1 MRGGDA
7 TFDIAQGIPRNA
19 MEGMTI
25 RSPAGRPVLAAPTGS
40 YELDGPVDAP
50 VRALWLRVVGKRPCS
65 LMLQAAVCDCCTLDA
80 FTLDEDCLGPAEV
93 DSAGVRLLRLS

>member
-40 YELDGPVDAP
+40 YELDGPVDA
-50 VRALWLRVVGKRPCS
+50 LRSSKG
-65 LMLQAAVCDCCTLDA
+65 TLA
-80 FTLDEDCLGPAEV
+80 QGFAEKGPQ
-93 DSAGVRLLRLS
+93 

>member
-19 MEGMTI
+19 LEGMTI
-25 RSPAGRPVLAAPTGS
+25 RSPVGRPVLAAPTGS

-50 VRALWLRVVGKRPCS
+50 VAKGALAQGWGEAA
-65 LMLQAAVCDCCTLDA
+65 LQPDAASGGL
-80 FTLDEDCLGPAEV
+80 
-93 DSAGVRLLRLS
+93 RLLHA